1 MRFPSMVRR
10 LRNTQAGMRS
20 TRSTPY
26 TPYMPEPPVDPP
38 PVDPPPVDPPMPDP
52 PAEQDPPAAPGAVP
66 IPPTSP
72 STPVARI
79 TSDHQTVAV
88 GDTVSFDGS
97 GSTGRGLKYS
107 WAFGANASPAT
118 DTVVKP
124 SCTYGMPGNKTV
136 TLIVTD
142 DRGVES
148 DVATLNIR
156 VIEVT
161 LAANPQTVL
170 VGTAVTFTGTVSNA
184 PDGANLTYLWD
195 FGDAEAISLDDSG
208 VMAACIYLTHG
219 ERTVTLT
226 VSYTGTDNEKV
237 EASDTLTVTVIHIKS
252 REVED
257 GTENVKF
264 KVLGAPSGAEF
275 FWYSRYPEGAGN
287 TPEVVFL
294 RPNPREPNAIIIEK
308 AKWFAWPNRACRTDE
323 GEPAGRRSQYT
334 IICNITFPDGRF
346 FAAMADLTVVFS
358 WEHGGFIGI
367 GYSGDPTMKEN
378 SATRLWEVT
387 GRGNMER
394 VIIPF
399 TLPESSQFYPKIQA
413 HEEVHVN
420 QINTGIASSYYT
432 VERLWAN
439 HLSGLTRESKVDLEI
454 AVEEA
459 IDAFVDAEHER
470 IKPLVPQLERD
481 AYEVSDTIAPQYL
494 FQRCDRFSNDDVD
507 DC

>member
-1 MRFPSMVRR
+1 MKFASMLRR
-10 LRNTQAGMRS
+10 LRNTQSGMGSTARS
-20 TRSTPY
+20 GSTSYTPY
-26 TPYMPEPPVDPP
+26 TNGPF
-38 PVDPPPVDPPMPDP
+38 
-52 PAEQDPPAAPGAVP
+52 G
-66 IPPTSP
+66 
-72 STPVARI
+72 PVAHAG
-79 TSDHQTVAV
+79 SDQTVSV
-88 GDTVSFDGS
+88 KTKVYFDGS
-97 GSTGRGLKYS
+97 GSTDPDGGNLYYS
-107 WAFGANASPAT
+107 WAFGAGAKPAT
-118 DTVVKP
+118 GRGVKP
-124 SCTYGMPGNKTV
+124 SCTYTTTGDKTV
-136 TLIVTD
+136 TLTVRDTDNNVASDTVTINVFSADAGSDQIVCASTVVEFNGSVENAPE
-142 DRGVES
+142 GVELS
-148 DVATLNIR
+148 Y
-156 VIEVT
+156 
-161 LAANPQTVL
+161 
-170 VGTAVTFTGTVSNA
+170 S
-184 PDGANLTYLWD
+184 WD
-195 FGDAEAISLDDSG
+195 FGDAEAISLDNSG

-346 FAAMADLTVVFS
+346 FAAMADLIVVFS
-358 WEHGGFIGI
+358 WELGGFIGI
-367 GYSGDPTMKEN
+367 GYSGEPTMEEN
-378 SATRLWEVT
+378 SATGLWEVT

-399 TLPESSQFYPKIQA
+399 TLPESSQFYPKVQA

-439 HLSGLTRESKVDLEI
+439 HLRGLTRESEVDLEI

-459 IDAFVDAEHER
+459 TDAFVDAENER

-481 AYEVSDTIAPQYL
+481 AYEESDGIPPQYL

>member
-1 MRFPSMVRR
+1 MKFASMLRR
-10 LRNTQAGMRS
+10 LRNTQGGMRS
-20 TRSTPY
+20 TAGSASTPY
-26 TPYMPEPPVDPP
+26 DPYTDPP
-38 PVDPPPVDPPMPDP
+38 SDPFGVT
-52 PAEQDPPAAPGAVP
+52 AA
-66 IPPTSP
+66 
-72 STPVARI
+72 
-79 TSDHQTVAV
+79 
-88 GDTVSFDGS
+88 
-97 GSTGRGLKYS
+97 
-107 WAFGANASPAT
+107 AS
-118 DTVVKP
+118 
-124 SCTYGMPGNKTV
+124 
-136 TLIVTD
+136 
-142 DRGVES
+142 
-148 DVATLNIR
+148 
-156 VIEVT
+156 
-161 LAANPQTVL
+161 PQTVS

-184 PDGANLTYLWD
+184 PDGAVLSYLWDFSDKANPTAGGSGVRVSYTYPTPGVKTATLTVSYTDTNGDLVEVCDEVIINVFSADAGSDQIVCASTVVEFNGSVENAPEGVELSYSWD
-195 FGDAEAISLDDSG
+195 FGDAEAISLDNSG

-346 FAAMADLTVVFS
+346 FAAMADLIVVFS
-358 WEHGGFIGI
+358 WELGGFIGI
-367 GYSGDPTMKEN
+367 GYSGEPTMEEN
-378 SATRLWEVT
+378 SATGLWEVT

-399 TLPESSQFYPKIQA
+399 TLPESSQFYPKVQA

-439 HLSGLTRESKVDLEI
+439 HLRGLTRESEVDLEI

-459 IDAFVDAEHER
+459 TDAFVDAENER

-481 AYEVSDTIAPQYL
+481 AYEESDGIPPQYL

>member
-1 MRFPSMVRR
+1 MKFASMLRR
-10 LRNTQAGMRS
+10 LRNTQGGGARS
-20 TRSTPY
+20 AARSRSTPY
-26 TPYMPEPPVDPP
+26 TPYTNGPF
-38 PVDPPPVDPPMPDP
+38 
-52 PAEQDPPAAPGAVP
+52 G
-66 IPPTSP
+66 
-72 STPVARI
+72 PVAHAG
-79 TSDHQTVAV
+79 SDQTVSV
-88 GDTVSFDGS
+88 KTKVYFDGS
-97 GSTGRGLKYS
+97 GSTDPDGGNLYYS
-107 WAFGANASPAT
+107 WAFGAGAKPAT
-118 DTVVKP
+118 GRGVKP
-124 SCTYGMPGNKTV
+124 SCTYTTTGDKTV
-136 TLIVTD
+136 TLTVRDTDNNVASDSVTINVFSADAGSDQIVCASTVVEFNGSVENAPE
-142 DRGVES
+142 GVELS
-148 DVATLNIR
+148 Y
-156 VIEVT
+156 
-161 LAANPQTVL
+161 
-170 VGTAVTFTGTVSNA
+170 S
-184 PDGANLTYLWD
+184 WD
-195 FGDAEAISLDDSG
+195 FGDAEAISLDNSG

-346 FAAMADLTVVFS
+346 FAAMADLIVVFS
-358 WEHGGFIGI
+358 WELGGFIGI
-367 GYSGDPTMKEN
+367 GYSGEPTMEEN
-378 SATRLWEVT
+378 SATGLWEVT

-399 TLPESSQFYPKIQA
+399 TLPESSQFYPKVQA

-439 HLSGLTRESKVDLEI
+439 HLRGLTRESEVDLEI

-459 IDAFVDAEHER
+459 TDAFVDAENER

-481 AYEVSDTIAPQYL
+481 AYEESDGIPPQYL

>member
-1 MRFPSMVRR
+1 MKFASMLRR
-10 LRNTQAGMRS
+10 LRNTQSGMGSTARS
-20 TRSTPY
+20 RSTPY
-26 TPYMPEPPVDPP
+26 TPYTNGPF
-38 PVDPPPVDPPMPDP
+38 
-52 PAEQDPPAAPGAVP
+52 G
-66 IPPTSP
+66 
-72 STPVARI
+72 PVAHAG
-79 TSDHQTVAV
+79 SDQTVSV
-88 GDTVSFDGS
+88 KTKVYFDGS
-97 GSTGRGLKYS
+97 GSTDPDGGNLYYS
-107 WAFGANASPAT
+107 WAFGAGAKPAT
-118 DTVVKP
+118 GRGVKP
-124 SCTYGMPGNKTV
+124 SCTYTTTGDKTV
-136 TLIVTD
+136 TLTVRDTDNNVASDTVTINVFSADAGSDQIVCASTVVEFNGSVENAPE
-142 DRGVES
+142 GVELS
-148 DVATLNIR
+148 Y
-156 VIEVT
+156 
-161 LAANPQTVL
+161 
-170 VGTAVTFTGTVSNA
+170 S
-184 PDGANLTYLWD
+184 WD
-195 FGDAEAISLDDSG
+195 FGDAEAISLDNSG

-346 FAAMADLTVVFS
+346 FAAMADLIVVFS
-358 WEHGGFIGI
+358 WELGGFIGI
-367 GYSGDPTMKEN
+367 GYSGEPTMEEN
-378 SATRLWEVT
+378 SATGLWEVT

-399 TLPESSQFYPKIQA
+399 TLPESSQFYPKVQA

-439 HLSGLTRESKVDLEI
+439 HLRGLTRESEVDLEI

-459 IDAFVDAEHER
+459 TDAFVDAENER

-481 AYEVSDTIAPQYL
+481 AYEESDGIPPQYL